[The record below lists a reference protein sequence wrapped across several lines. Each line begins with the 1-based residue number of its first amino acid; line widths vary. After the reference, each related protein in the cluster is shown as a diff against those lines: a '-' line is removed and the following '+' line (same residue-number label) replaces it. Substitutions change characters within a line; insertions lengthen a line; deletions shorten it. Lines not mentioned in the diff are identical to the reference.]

1 MVILQDILIVIAK
14 FLIFIGDVVLLVFGV
29 FWKLIRPIFYSIT
42 TLIRKAIPS
51 RKKKVAEK
59 EIFNSESKN
68 KRPSLPR
75 LNVSFNKPKL
85 NLPSFSIPKPNKSF
99 KKPTLNLPT
108 FSLPKLSVKR
118 PEIKLP
124 SFKISLPNFRK
135 PTFQKPEMRKIT
147 IPKPEIP
154 KLSAPKI
161 KTSVSKPEI
170 SLPKFSLPSFPQLPR
185 LHFPSIHFPHLS
197 LPHVR
202 HKKRGRKRLPLRVP
216 YSAKLKYL
224 FVGGAISFLF
234 LFLPLYVYTFI
245 KSLPNPNTMTYQE
258 TSQTTKIYDRN
269 KILLYQIYANQ
280 NRTNVPLS
288 KIPNHFKEATIA
300 IEDKNF
306 YTTPGFDVQ
315 GIARS
320 AIADISGKPLQ
331 GGSTITQQLI
341 KTRLLTPERSFERK
355 IKEVILAVWA
365 EQIYTKDEILEMYF
379 NQVPYG
385 GTAWGAQAA
394 AQTYFGKNIEDL
406 DLAQSAF
413 LAGLPQAPSIYS
425 PYAGDGN
432 NWKGRQRDV
441 LNRMVELKYIT
452 RAEAQKADQEKLE
465 FKPNQNSIKAPH
477 FVMYV
482 KDLLIQKYG
491 LAVVERGGLTVIT
504 SLDLKTQDMAQKIV
518 TDEVDSASYLGFTN
532 SGALITNPKNGD
544 ILAMVGGHN
553 YFDENDGNYN
563 VTTALRQ
570 PGSTVKVITYT
581 AALLNGQT
589 AATPIQ
595 DTPVSYAS
603 NGAPPYSPVNYD
615 GRFRGTITLRNALG
629 NSINIPA
636 VKTLNQVGIPNMVN
650 LAKEMGITT
659 WGDPSQ
665 YGLAITLGA
674 AETKMTDMATVY
686 GTIANSGKRV
696 DLDPILKVV
705 TYQGAVLEEKTEP
718 HEKRVLPD
726 EIAFIISNILSDN
739 SARAMEFGLNS
750 PLNIPKHT
758 VSVKT
763 GTTDNKRDN
772 WTIGYTPDILTAVWV
787 GNNNNAPMNP
797 ILASGITGAAPI
809 WNKIMNNLLANKNPN
824 NETKSPPSNIVA
836 VPCGGKTEYFVRG
849 TENKGNCR
857 PISINGQRPNP

>member
-1 MVILQDILIVIAK
+1 MLFIQDILIVIAK
-14 FLIFIGDVVLLVFGV
+14 LLIFIGDIVLLVFGV
-29 FWKLIRPIFYSIT
+29 FWKLIRPIFYSVNS
-42 TLIRKAIPS
+42 LIKKSAPS
-51 RKKKVAEK
+51 RKRKVIET
-59 EIFNSESKN
+59 EIFNSESEKIGSPLPKTRLN
-68 KRPSLPR
+68 FNFKKPKITTPSLRLPR
-75 LNVSFNKPKL
+75 ISFTLPKL
-85 NLPSFSIPKPNKSF
+85 RLPSFNIRTPQI
-99 KKPTLNLPT
+99 KKPQM
-108 FSLPKLSVKR
+108 
-118 PEIKLP
+118 
-124 SFKISLPNFRK
+124 PNVS
-135 PTFQKPEMRKIT
+135 

-154 KLSAPKI
+154 KVTTPKV
-161 KTSVSKPEI
+161 KTPSI
-170 SLPKFSLPSFPQLPR
+170 SLPKIVLPAFSLPSLPA
-185 LHFPSIHFPHLS
+185 FHFPHPS
-197 LPHVR
+197 LPHR
-202 HKKRGRKRLPLRVP
+202 HKKRGRKRLPLRIP
-216 YSAKLKYL
+216 YSAKFKYL
-224 FVGGAISFLF
+224 FVGATISFLF
-234 LFLPLYVYTFI
+234 LFLPLYAYTFI
-245 KSLPNPNTMTYQE
+245 KSLPNPNTLAYQE

-288 KIPNHFKEATIA
+288 KIPPYFREATIA

-306 YTTPGFDVQ
+306 YTTPGFDIQ

-365 EQIYTKDEILEMYF
+365 EQIYSKDQILEMYF

-385 GTAWGAQAA
+385 GTAWGAEAA
-394 AQTYFGKNIEDL
+394 SQTYFGKNVDQL

-425 PYAGDGN
+425 PYAN
-432 NWKGRQRDV
+432 EKNLWKNRQRDV
-441 LNRMVELKYIT
+441 LARMVELKYIT
-452 RAEAQKADQEKLE
+452 PEEAKKADAEKLE
-465 FKPNQNSIKAPH
+465 FKPNQTSIKAPH

-482 KDLLIQKYG
+482 KDLLVQKYG
-491 LAVVERGGLTVIT
+491 LPVVERGGLTVIT
-504 SLDLKTQDMAQKIV
+504 SLDSKTQDMAQKII
-518 TDEVDSASYLGFTN
+518 TDEVNNAGYLGFTN
-532 SGALITNPKNGD
+532 AAALVTNPKNGD
-544 ILAMVGGHN
+544 ILAMIGGKN
-553 YFDENDGNYN
+553 YFDENGGNYN
-563 VTTALRQ
+563 ITTALRQ

-581 AALLNGQT
+581 AALLNGET
-589 AATPIQ
+589 AATVIQ
-595 DTPVSYAS
+595 DTPVSFAAP
-603 NGAPPYSPVNYD
+603 GAPPYSPVNYD
-615 GRFRGTITLRNALG
+615 GRFRGNITLRNALG

-686 GTIANSGKRV
+686 GTIANSGNRV
-696 DLDPILKVV
+696 DLDPILKIV

-772 WTIGYTPDILTAVWV
+772 WTIGFTPDLLTAVWV

-797 ILASGITGAAPI
+797 VLASGITGAAPI

-824 NETKSPPSNIVA
+824 NELKNPPSNIVA
-836 VPCGGKTEYFVRG
+836 RPCGGKTEYFVKG
-849 TENKGNCR
+849 TEDRGGCR
-857 PISINGQRPNP
+857 PISINDQKTNP